1 MKLQNDT
8 FLLRINTENAA
19 FDDFP
24 CVELARILREI
35 ADKIEQQHREDLHCF
50 QNARDINGN
59 ITGQYAIK
67 PAGYEA

>member
-19 FDDFP
+19 FDEFP
-24 CVELARILREI
+24 YVELARMLREI
-35 ADKIEQQHREDLHCF
+35 ADKIEYQSRVDLHCF

-59 ITGQYAIK
+59 TVGQYAIK
-67 PAGYEA
+67 PAGYEV